1 MLASKIKVPPIYL
14 VIAASLLQ
22 VVGFSLLSI
31 LPVSKTISAA
41 QYGYEVIAG
50 FGVGVNISTLVLM
63 TPYSVQKRDQGE
75 HSPFRPRKESS
86 K

>member
-1 MLASKIKVPPIYL
+1 MLAGKVKVPPIYL

-31 LPVSKTISAA
+31 LPVSKAISAA

-50 FGVGVNISTLVLM
+50 FGVGVNISTLILM
-63 TPYSVQKRDQGE
+63 TPYSVQKRDQGKLKKI
-75 HSPFRPRKESS
+75 SRKQKSR
-86 K
+86 